1 MSCWVVP
8 SVAAELWGI
17 PLEQLMG
24 QIRAGAVTS
33 RTEHGFV
40 MVDVAPDSER
50 IAPAPRRRR
59 PRTRTFTPA
68 VEPGPTGAASVVSDA
83 ELAALGI
90 EARPTPAAAA
100 DGLRPEEPCDIA
112 MRVAAAAADSDHYA
126 IGPACDEH
134 LHEDEMGPAG
144 DPDPDRD
151 GIYADEGPPLHWQ
164 VVRARVART
173 RKPPGAR
180 AGIA

>member
-8 SVAAELWGI
+8 SIAAELWGI
-17 PLEQLMG
+17 SLEQLMG

-33 RTEHGFV
+33 KTEHGFV

-50 IAPAPRRRR
+50 VAASPRRRR
-59 PRTRTFTPA
+59 PRTRTFTPV
-68 VEPGPTGAASVVSDA
+68 VEPTSTSLASAVSDA
-83 ELAALGI
+83 ELAALAA
-90 EARPTPAAAA
+90 ETRPAAAP
-100 DGLRPEEPCDIA
+100 DGLPPEEPCDVA
-112 MRVAAAAADSDHYA
+112 MRVAAAAADSGHHE

-134 LHEDEMGPAG
+134 VSDEEMGPPG

-173 RKPPGAR
+173 RRPPAAR
-180 AGIA
+180 I

>member
-24 QIRAGAVTS
+24 QIRAGTVTS

-59 PRTRTFTPA
+59 PRTRTFTA
-68 VEPGPTGAASVVSDA
+68 VVEPGATSPASVVSEA
-83 ELAALGI
+83 ELAALGTGS
-90 EARPTPAAAA
+90 PQGMMVAA

-112 MRVAAAAADSDHYA
+112 MRVAAAAADCGHDE
-126 IGPACDEH
+126 IGAACDAH

-173 RKPPGAR
+173 RRPPGAR
-180 AGIA
+180 L

>member
-40 MVDVAPDSER
+40 LVDVAPDSER

-59 PRTRTFTPA
+59 PRTRTFTPV
-68 VEPGPTGAASVVSDA
+68 VEPGTATPASVVSDA
-83 ELAALGI
+83 ELAALGTGTPM
-90 EARPTPAAAA
+90 AVPTAI

-112 MRVAAAAADSDHYA
+112 MRAAAAVADSSHLEFGA
-126 IGPACDEH
+126 ACDEH

-180 AGIA
+180 V

>member
-8 SVAAELWGI
+8 SIAAELWGI

-33 RTEHGFV
+33 KTEHGFV
-40 MVDVAPDSER
+40 LVDVAPDSER
-50 IAPAPRRRR
+50 VAPSPRRRR
-59 PRTRTFTPA
+59 PRTRTFTPV
-68 VEPGPTGAASVVSDA
+68 VEPTLGIPAPLVSDA
-83 ELAALGI
+83 ELPALAANV
-90 EARPTPAAAA
+90 RPMTAA

-112 MRVAAAAADSDHYA
+112 VRVAAAAADADDDDDDRIRA
-126 IGPACDEH
+126 ACDQH

-180 AGIA
+180 C